1 MFTGFIN
8 NTYIESAPIFGTL
21 SALRKRLTQL
31 INIMKKQI
39 SLSLLLVGL
48 LFSMTLM
55 AQENDDK
62 SKRPSPPAKA
72 EGVADG
78 VKIVID
84 YSKPSAKGRKM
95 LGGNEPF
102 GKVWRTG
109 ANEATTFEVDKN
121 VKIEGKEL
129 PKGKY
134 ALFTIPGENEWTII
148 FNKTANQWGAYE
160 YKEVDDALRVTV
172 KPGKTDKFVE
182 TFTISVEGN
191 KVVLRW
197 ENTQV
202 AFAVKG

>member
-1 MFTGFIN
+1 MKGRFLLYTK
-8 NTYIESAPIFGTL
+8 L
-21 SALRKRLTQL
+21 LTFHT
-31 INIMKKQI
+31 MKKQMT
-39 SLSLLLVGL
+39 LSLLLIGM
-48 LFSMTLM
+48 FCTMTLL
-55 AQENDDK
+55 AQEKENEDK

-72 EGVADG
+72 EGLSDG
-78 VKIVID
+78 VKVVID

-95 LGGNEPF
+95 LGGKEPF

-134 ALFTIPGENEWTII
+134 SLFTIPGETEWTII
-148 FNKTANQWGAYE
+148 FNKTVEQMGAYD
-160 YKEVDDALRVTV
+160 YKEAEDALRVTV

-182 TFTISVEGN
+182 TFNISVEGN

-202 AFAVKG
+202 AFSVKG

>member
-1 MFTGFIN
+1 
-8 NTYIESAPIFGTL
+8 
-21 SALRKRLTQL
+21 
-31 INIMKKQI
+31 MKKQI
-39 SLSLLLVGL
+39 SLSLVLVAMF
-48 LFSMTLM
+48 FSMATM
-55 AQENDDK
+55 AQKKAEDK

-72 EGVADG
+72 EGTIDGAKVA
-78 VKIVID
+78 ID
-84 YSKPSAKGRKM
+84 YSTPSAKGRKM
-95 LGGNEPF
+95 LGDKEPF

-121 VKIEGKEL
+121 VKIEGKDL

-148 FNKTANQWGAYE
+148 LNKKADQWGAYD
-160 YKEVDDALRVTV
+160 YKEADDALRVTV

-182 TFTISVEGN
+182 TFKIAIEGN

>member
-1 MFTGFIN
+1 
-8 NTYIESAPIFGTL
+8 
-21 SALRKRLTQL
+21 
-31 INIMKKQI
+31 MKKQF
-39 SLSLLLVGL
+39 SLSLLLIA
-48 LFSMTLM
+48 FFCSITLM
-55 AQENDDK
+55 AQEKEDK

-78 VKIVID
+78 AKIAID

-129 PKGKY
+129 AKGKY
-134 ALFTIPGENEWTII
+134 ALFTIPGESEWTII
-148 FNKTANQWGAYE
+148 FNKTANQWGAYD
-160 YKEVDDALRVTV
+160 YKEADDALRVTV

-182 TFTISVEGN
+182 TFSISVEGN

>member
-1 MFTGFIN
+1 
-8 NTYIESAPIFGTL
+8 
-21 SALRKRLTQL
+21 
-31 INIMKKQI
+31 MKKQI
-39 SLSLLLVGL
+39 SLTLLLVGT

-55 AQENDDK
+55 AQENEDK

-78 VKIVID
+78 AKIVID

-102 GKVWRTG
+102 GKIWRTG

-121 VKIEGKEL
+121 IKVEGKEL
-129 PKGKY
+129 TKGKY

-148 FNKTANQWGAYE
+148 FNKTVNQWGAYD
-160 YKEVDDALRVTV
+160 YKEADDALRVTV

-182 TFTISVEGN
+182 TFSISVEGN

>member
-1 MFTGFIN
+1 
-8 NTYIESAPIFGTL
+8 
-21 SALRKRLTQL
+21 
-31 INIMKKQI
+31 MKKQI
-39 SLSLLLVGL
+39 SISLLLVAFF
-48 LFSMTLM
+48 FSVAAL
-55 AQENDDK
+55 AQDDK

-72 EGVADG
+72 EGTADG
-78 VKIVID
+78 AKIAID
-84 YSKPSAKGRKM
+84 YSAPSAKGRKM

-109 ANEATTFEVDKN
+109 ANEATTFDVDKN

-148 FNKTANQWGAYE
+148 FNKTADQWGAFK
-160 YKEVDDALRVTV
+160 YKEADDALRVTV

-182 TFTISVEGN
+182 TFNISVEGG

-202 AFAVKG
+202 TFNVKG